1 MVIEK
6 GMKRIMEYVV
16 REDDSPRFLLDKGI
30 GVLSTPRMIHLMEAN
45 AKALIDENI
54 DPEYT
59 SVGIHVDVYH
69 KAPAPVGA
77 KLVFEAYVE
86 EVKGN
91 KILFRVTCRM
101 GDIVIGEGIHERA
114 IVSWKKFKEH
124 VNKVSKSV

>member
-6 GMKRIMEYVV
+6 GMKRIIEYVV
-16 REDDSPRFLLDKGI
+16 REDDSPRFLLEKGI
-30 GVLSTPRMIHLMEAN
+30 GILSTPRMIQLMEAN

-54 DPEYT
+54 DPEHT

-77 KLVFEAYVE
+77 KVVFEAVVE
-86 EVKGN
+86 EVKGR

-114 IVSWKKFKEH
+114 IVPWEKFKEH
-124 VNKVSKSV
+124 VKKICESV